1 MNKILFIRNL
11 LLIKKSYIKYLILL
25 SITPMILYLFNVLPF
40 ADNSIKI
47 WSSVVVWISSCLISS
62 YVYMYDN
69 ISSYRIEKYNSNFIL
84 NCPISPTQI
93 IISGI
98 TLTLMISLLELIIA
112 YFLTY
117 TLIYVAIS
125 FVDFLLLVIN
135 ICPIVIF
142 FSCIAIL
149 SGIYA
154 NYNFGFFICIT
165 TSLSIIQFSQML
177 PLNDIIYIKYIPILG
192 IVSNCVDFLEKES
205 SMNPGPILIM
215 YLISILFLFFSST
228 MLYQKIYK
236 HNAK

>member
-11 LLIKKSYIKYLILL
+11 LLIKKNYIKYLILL
-25 SITPMILYLFNVLPF
+25 LITPMILYLFNVLPF

-47 WSSVVVWISSCLISS
+47 WSSVGIWISSCLICS

-84 NCPISPTQI
+84 NCPISPAQI

-98 TLTLMISLLELIIA
+98 TLTLIISLSELIIA

-117 TLIYVAIS
+117 TLNNVAIS
-125 FVDFLLLVIN
+125 FVDFLLLIIN
-135 ICPIVIF
+135 IFPIIMF

-149 SGIYA
+149 SGMYA
-154 NYNFGFFICIT
+154 NYNFGFFICII
-165 TSLSIIQFSQML
+165 TSISVIQFCQISS
-177 PLNDIIYIKYIPILG
+177 LNDVIYIKYIPILG
-192 IVSNCVDFLEKES
+192 IISNCLDFLEKES
-205 SMNPGPILIM
+205 IMNSGPILIM
-215 YLISILFLFFSST
+215 YLISILFLFLSST
-228 MLYQKIYK
+228 ILSQAIYK